1 MFHCKRGLKARWA
14 SQSDDHNQ
22 TIRPAEAIPNPMIT
36 APTNKISSARVNTIV
51 LSFTSIV
58 LFHSS
63 TMLLH
68 CNIGVFNQK
77 RIAILAWLLRSP
89 RKALKLLEVQRECV
103 TDITLVMVTIM
114 HPCCAAQ

>member
-1 MFHCKRGLKARWA
+1 M
-14 SQSDDHNQ
+14 
-22 TIRPAEAIPNPMIT
+22 PNPMIT

-77 RIAILAWLLRSP
+77 RIAILAWLLRTTC
-89 RKALKLLEVQRECV
+89 KALKLLVVQRGCV
-103 TDITLVMVTIM
+103 TDITLVMATAVSI
-114 HPCCAAQ
+114 CCVAQ